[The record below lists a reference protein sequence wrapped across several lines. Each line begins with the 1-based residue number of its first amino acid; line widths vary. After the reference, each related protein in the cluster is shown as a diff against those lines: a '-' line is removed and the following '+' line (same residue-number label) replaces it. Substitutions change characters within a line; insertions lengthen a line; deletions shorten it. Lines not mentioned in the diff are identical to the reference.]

1 MRILKRTLGHLKE
14 FTGRCCGKR
23 RTKSRNSS
31 RSTASHRLP
40 IIRQVATSPQTA
52 LPSVRQPKKTVVNN
66 ASRCLN
72 RFSPSA
78 RRARPPHHAAHRAA
92 CQTALV
98 RIETTVAP
106 SNLLP
111 SRVTQAARS
120 IENCTHPARFLTLAG
135 SSNRA
140 HTKRLCAGGQ
150 CSDRR
155 HSRHTENDA
164 NDKAVKFGAAMD
176 TPADRP
182 YMTFIK

>member
-1 MRILKRTLGHLKE
+1 MGHLKE

-31 RSTASHRLP
+31 RSTAPHWLP

-111 SRVTQAARS
+111 SRVMQAARS
-120 IENCTHPARFLTLAG
+120 IENRTHTARFLTLAG

-140 HTKRLCAGGQ
+140 RTFTPSAFAPAASVAIRGTADIRRMTLMTKQSNSLPRW
-150 CSDRR
+150 
-155 HSRHTENDA
+155 
-164 NDKAVKFGAAMD
+164 
-176 TPADRP
+176 TPVPTDH
-182 YMTFIK
+182 I